1 MRLSY
6 LSFACPI
13 TGHPLEESGGG
24 RGGSQMG
31 AAEDEVH
38 VGNVEQYLCAVVK
51 FWFHDGI
58 QPQLQGFREGLSEVG
73 LRGCL
78 CLPRHS
84 TYSNPSYMY
93 SRATL

>member
-13 TGHPLEESGGG
+13 TGHPLEEAGGG

-38 VGNVEQYLCAVVK
+38 VGNVEQYL
-51 FWFHDGI
+51 G
-58 QPQLQGFREGLSEVG
+58 
-73 LRGCL
+73 
-78 CLPRHS
+78 
-84 TYSNPSYMY
+84 
-93 SRATL
+93 RAAQTPKLIEPKVTEPELT